1 MSLRR
6 FHTIR
11 ADMDAAYSNG
21 HLVLASDLA
30 RDYLEL
36 ADQYPKD
43 WNYGNAIHHAHI
55 LLGKIAIRNNDLVSA
70 RTHLLKSGKT
80 PGSPQL
86 DSFGPNMSL
95 ALELLKVGEKESV
108 LEFLELVDNFWNKIL
123 STGKLG
129 LWKTMIANDE
139 IPDFGGHLLYKL

>member
-1 MSLRR
+1 
-6 FHTIR
+6 
-11 ADMDAAYSNG
+11 MDAAYSNS

-95 ALELLKVGEKESV
+95 ALELLRVGEKESV

-139 IPDFGGHLLYKL
+139 IPDLGGHLLY